1 MPDRLNTLSHTPD
14 PVPSSSTSPHEQT
27 EPFPN
32 FFVGPIPVY
41 GDKILSPMDGYSDK
55 PFRAL
60 CRRLGSAMSYTEFI
74 GALEIL
80 NGHPRIGLKTAF
92 APEERPIVY
101 QIFDND
107 PDRLLEV
114 ALRLQ
119 DLGPDIIDINLGCS
133 SKSVSSRGAGAG
145 LLRTPLKVARIFQRL
160 SQELKVPLTAKIRLG
175 WDDESRNYP
184 LIARIIEEN
193 GGQLIAVHGR
203 TKAQG
208 YGGQAD
214 WDAIAEI
221 RQLVAIPVI
230 GNGDVRTV
238 ADIEKMKT
246 YTGCP
251 AVMIARGAIGNPWI
265 FSGLD
270 RMEVTY
276 EQVKETMLNHLDEML
291 AFYGPERGL
300 ILFRKHTNR
309 YISPYRLPSAL
320 RKQLLTSEQPE
331 DFIALLNEI
340 VQLPVS

>member
-1 MPDRLNTLSHTPD
+1 
-14 PVPSSSTSPHEQT
+14 
-27 EPFPN
+27 
-32 FFVGPIPVY
+32 
-41 GDKILSPMDGYSDK
+41 
-55 PFRAL
+55 
-60 CRRLGSAMSYTEFI
+60 MSYTEFI

-80 NGHPRIGLKTAF
+80 NGHPRIGQKLAF
-92 APEERPIVY
+92 SPEERPIVY

-119 DLGPDIIDINLGCS
+119 DMGPDIIDINLGCS
-133 SKSVSSRGAGAG
+133 SKAVSSRGAGAG
-145 LLRTPLKVARIFQRL
+145 LLRTPLKVARIFRRL
-160 SQELKVPLTAKIRLG
+160 SQALTVPLTGKIRLG
-175 WDDESRNYP
+175 WDDECRNYP

-221 RQLVAIPVI
+221 RQLIGVPVI

-238 ADIEKMKT
+238 ADIEKMKA

-270 RMEVTY
+270 RTAVTY
-276 EQVKETMLNHLDEML
+276 EQVKETMLTHLDGML

-300 ILFRKHTNR
+300 ILFRKHANR
-309 YISPYRLPSAL
+309 YISPYRLPNEL
-320 RKQLLTSEQPE
+320 RKQLLTSDQPD
-331 DFIALLNEI
+331 DFVALLDEI
-340 VQLPVS
+340 VQLPVLTPGN

>member
-1 MPDRLNTLSHTPD
+1 MSDHLKTIPSKPD
-14 PVPSSSTSPHEQT
+14 PARRSTAPSGKLTSSLPTFS
-27 EPFPN
+27 
-32 FFVGPIPVY
+32 VGPVPVY

-80 NGHPRIGLKTAF
+80 NGHPRIEQKMAF

-107 PDRLLEV
+107 PARLLEV

-160 SQELKVPLTAKIRLG
+160 SQALKVPLTAKIRLG
-175 WDDESRNYP
+175 WDDECRNYP

-208 YGGQAD
+208 YGDRAD

-238 ADIEKMKT
+238 ADIEKIKT

-251 AVMIARGAIGNPWI
+251 AVMITRGAIGNPWI

-270 RMEVTY
+270 RLEVTY
-276 EQVKETMLNHLDEML
+276 EQVKETMLTHLDEML
-291 AFYGPERGL
+291 TFYGPERGL
-300 ILFRKHTNR
+300 VLFRKHTNR
-309 YISPYRLPSAL
+309 YISPYRLPSDL
-320 RKQLLTSEQPE
+320 RKQLLTSEQPN
-331 DFIALLNEI
+331 DFITLLDEI
-340 VQLPVS
+340 VQLPIL

>member
-1 MPDRLNTLSHTPD
+1 
-14 PVPSSSTSPHEQT
+14 
-27 EPFPN
+27 
-32 FFVGPIPVY
+32 
-41 GDKILSPMDGYSDK
+41 
-55 PFRAL
+55 
-60 CRRLGSAMSYTEFI
+60 MSYTEFI

-80 NGHPRIGLKTAF
+80 NGHPRIEQKMAF

-107 PDRLLEV
+107 PARLLEV

-160 SQELKVPLTAKIRLG
+160 SQALKVPLTAKIRLG
-175 WDDESRNYP
+175 WDDECRNYP

-208 YGGQAD
+208 YGDRAD

-238 ADIEKMKT
+238 ADIEKIKT

-270 RMEVTY
+270 RLEVTY
-276 EQVKETMLNHLDEML
+276 EQVKETMLTHLDEML
-291 AFYGPERGL
+291 TFYGPERGL
-300 ILFRKHTNR
+300 VLFRKHTNR
-309 YISPYRLPSAL
+309 YISPYRLPSDL
-320 RKQLLTSEQPE
+320 RKQLLTSEQPN
-331 DFIALLNEI
+331 DFITLLDEI
-340 VQLPVS
+340 VQLPIL